1 MSLMTPIAQS
11 QGSNTKAIDYYLI
24 KTGNGRINIM
34 LFCRFQVNQ
43 EVEQM

>member
-1 MSLMTPIAQS
+1 MSLMTPIAQA
-11 QGSNTKAIDYYLI
+11 QGSNTKTIDHYLI